1 MKFMGLL
8 LACSAVLS
16 AAETAEQR
24 GKRVIDEALQ
34 ALGGDKF
41 TSIQDRVEDGR
52 AYSFYRDQLTGL
64 ALAKIY
70 TRYLNVAPE
79 NGVAQRE
86 RQAFGKDE
94 DYLILF
100 TETKGYQ
107 VTYRGAKPL
116 DEDRQRRYFESTRRN
131 ILYILRHRMKEPGL
145 IFEGKGAEV
154 WQNNPVEV
162 VDITDAD
169 NNVVTV
175 YFSRN
180 TKLPMYQKYVLRDPK
195 TKDRDEFSTA
205 FAKYRDVG
213 GGVQWPYHIRSE
225 RNGAK
230 TFEMFA
236 DSVTVN
242 QGLTDDLFT
251 FDAKTKILPA
261 DN

>member
-1 MKFMGLL
+1 MKYVAIL
-8 LACSAVLS
+8 LAAAALMP

-24 GKRVIDEALQ
+24 GKRVVAEALT

-41 TSIQDRVEDGR
+41 LSMKDRIEDGR

-64 ALAKIY
+64 SKAKIY
-70 TRYLNVAPE
+70 TRYLSGE
-79 NGVAQRE
+79 TKESLAQRE

-100 TETKGYQ
+100 TEKAGYQ

-116 DEDRQRRYFESTRRN
+116 PEDRWDKYFESTRRN
-131 ILYILRHRMKEPGL
+131 IFYILRNRMKEPGL
-145 IFEGKGAEV
+145 IIEGKGAEV

-169 NNVVTV
+169 NTVVTV

-180 TKLPMYQKYVLRDPK
+180 TKLPMRQVYVRRDPK
-195 TKDRDEFSTA
+195 TKERDEISTA

-213 GGVQWPYHIRSE
+213 GIQWPYHIRSE
-225 RNGAK
+225 RNGQK
-230 TFEMFA
+230 TYEMFA
-236 DSVTVN
+236 DTVVVN
-242 QGLTDDLFT
+242 QGLTDEMFT
-251 FDAKTKILPA
+251 LDSKLKVLPA
-261 DN
+261 DK

>member
-1 MKFMGLL
+1 MKLMGLL
-8 LACSAVLS
+8 LAVSAALT

-24 GKRVIDEALQ
+24 GKRVISEALT
-34 ALGGDKF
+34 ALGGEKF
-41 TSIQDRVEDGR
+41 TSLQDRIEDGR

-64 ALAKIY
+64 SRAKVY
-70 TRYLNVAPE
+70 TRYLNTAPE
-79 NGVAQRE
+79 GGVAQRE

-94 DYLILF
+94 DYLVLF
-100 TETKGYQ
+100 TEDKGYQ
-107 VTYRGAKPL
+107 ITFRGAKPL
-116 DEDRQRRYFESTRRN
+116 DDERRRRYLESTRRN
-131 ILYILRHRMKEPGL
+131 ILYILRHRLKEPGM

-162 VDITDAD
+162 VDITDAE

-180 TKLPMYQKYVLRDPK
+180 TKLPMYQKYVLRDPV

-213 GGVQWPYHIRSE
+213 GVQWPYHIRSE
-225 RNGAK
+225 RNGSK

-236 DSVTVN
+236 DNVVVN

-251 FDAKTKILPA
+251 LEAKMKVLPA
-261 DN
+261 KK

>member
-1 MKFMGLL
+1 MKLMGLL
-8 LACSAVLS
+8 LAVSVALS

-24 GKRVIDEALQ
+24 GKRVIGEALA

-41 TSIQDRVEDGR
+41 LSMQDRIEDGR

-64 ALAKIY
+64 SRAKIY
-70 TRYLNVAPE
+70 TRYLSSAPKD
-79 NGVAQRE
+79 GLAQRE

-94 DYLILF
+94 DYLVLF
-100 TETKGYQ
+100 TEDKGYQ

-116 DEDRQRRYFESTRRN
+116 DEDRQRRYLESTRRN
-131 ILYILRHRMKEPGL
+131 VLYILRHRLKEPGM

-162 VDITDAD
+162 VDITDSG

-180 TKLPMYQKYVLRDPK
+180 TKLPMYQVYVLRDPV

-213 GGVQWPYHIRSE
+213 GVQWPYHIRSE
-225 RNGAK
+225 RNGSK

-236 DSVTVN
+236 DTVLVN
-242 QGLTDDLFT
+242 QGLTDELFT
-251 FDAKTKILPA
+251 LEAKMKLLPA
-261 DN
+261 KK